1 MPVSFFVKGL
11 SIYG

>member
-11 SIYG
+11 SIYE